1 MPYFERD
8 EEDLLVLF
16 FFPVKYVVQTVE
28 RASLIGQFVKNLPAI
43 QETLI
48 QFLGREDLLKKGQA
62 TYSCILGLCW
72 WLSW

>member
-8 EEDLLVLF
+8 EEDLFVLF

-28 RASLIGQFVKNLPAI
+28 RASLIGQLVKNLSAI

-48 QFLGREDLLKKGQA
+48 QFLGREDLPEKGQA
-62 TYSCILGLCW
+62 THSCILGLCW
-72 WLSW
+72 WLSR